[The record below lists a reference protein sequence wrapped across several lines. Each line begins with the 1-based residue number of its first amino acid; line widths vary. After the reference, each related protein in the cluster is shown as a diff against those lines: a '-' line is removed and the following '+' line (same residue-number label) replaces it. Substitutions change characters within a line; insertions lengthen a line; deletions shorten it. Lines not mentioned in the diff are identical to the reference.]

1 MTLSYQELCVV
12 CFMHDTKT
20 GILPFNSN
28 IDKTER
34 ALRKAAWIAKE
45 MTKQKESILIQ
56 DYSSDESDMRDEN
69 PHITL
74 ENYEPG

>member
-1 MTLSYQELCVV
+1 
-12 CFMHDTKT
+12 MHDTKT
-20 GILPFNSN
+20 GILLFNSN
-28 IDKTER
+28 INKTER

-74 ENYEPG
+74 ENYEAG